1 MKSVEFLTEAEQ
13 NVAKKKIDQQLDQ
26 LSNQEIDALLSMI
39 DKSLDEGRFDYNPL
53 AGPAS
58 DQSKPQTPKPQQF
71 KQQSQQ
77 QKKQPQSHQKKSE
90 VRTYV
95 DDLDNKQ
102 KETLKAVLQKE
113 KEQRQQTGEKVS
125 AAPKSAGKLVKLM
138 AGILLTAGLV
148 GGAVTYGPQAV
159 DTAFNAVVS
168 MFQAES
174 GLLTGKDYIKM
185 MKVVDPNTNTKDP
198 NLLLIADAIDQD
210 NGKFYKIEKPKNE
223 KEAAQLYYRMTV
235 GSITTVVNDMFS
247 GNYKVPDWFSM
258 EELSKDPIKMG
269 LRVSLYKQFPV
280 DNQSVK
286 NISTKD
292 ISEFSIKGIHFG
304 MTPEQVAEARK
315 NTFLTIGGTSGW
327 KEIYHNNKLV
337 GLKYRDMNDP
347 NATETWLEKLSKK
360 YGEPTKLMRSTS
372 TGLANKP
379 YRWTI
384 QDAQIDLVGGNVY
397 IYDPVL
403 NKQRNLDIENKNQ
416 AEKNKQ
422 AKDF

>member
-1 MKSVEFLTEAEQ
+1 MNSKEWLFEAEQ
-13 NVAKKKIDQQLDQ
+13 NVAKKNIDQQLDQ

-53 AGPAS
+53 AGSAPG
-58 DQSKPQTPKPQQF
+58 QSKPQTSKPQQPNP
-71 KQQSQQ
+71 QPQQ
-77 QKKQPQSHQKKSE
+77 QKKQPQQKKSE

-95 DDLDNKQ
+95 DDLDSKQ

-113 KEQRQQTGEKVS
+113 KEEREKTGEKVQAS
-125 AAPKSAGKLVKLM
+125 PKPAGKLVKLM

-185 MKVVDPNTNTKDP
+185 IKVVDPNTNTKDP

-235 GSITTVVNDMFS
+235 GGITTLVNDMLS

-258 EELSKDPIKMG
+258 EELAKDPIRMG

-280 DNQSVK
+280 DNQQVK
-286 NISTKD
+286 
-292 ISEFSIKGIHFG
+292 G
-304 MTPEQVAEARK
+304 
-315 NTFLTIGGTSGW
+315 
-327 KEIYHNNKLV
+327 
-337 GLKYRDMNDP
+337 
-347 NATETWLEKLSKK
+347 KK
-360 YGEPTKLMRSTS
+360 
-372 TGLANKP
+372 
-379 YRWTI
+379 
-384 QDAQIDLVGGNVY
+384 
-397 IYDPVL
+397 
-403 NKQRNLDIENKNQ
+403 
-416 AEKNKQ
+416 
-422 AKDF
+422 

>member
-1 MKSVEFLTEAEQ
+1 MKSKEWLFEAEQ

-53 AGPAS
+53 AGPAPGQNKPQQTPQPQ
-58 DQSKPQTPKPQQF
+58 QSRQPQKQTPKPQP
-71 KQQSQQ
+71 QQ
-77 QKKQPQSHQKKSE
+77 QKKQPEPQQKKSE
-90 VRTYV
+90 VKSYV

-113 KEQRQQTGEKVS
+113 KEEREKTGQKVPAS
-125 AAPKSAGKLVKLM
+125 PKPAGKLVKLM

-185 MKVVDPNTNTKDP
+185 IKVVDPNTNTKDP
-198 NLLLIADAIDQD
+198 NLLLIADAIDKD

-235 GSITTVVNDMFS
+235 GGITTIVNDMFS

-258 EELSKDPIKMG
+258 EELSKDPIRMG

-280 DNQSVK
+280 D
-286 NISTKD
+286 
-292 ISEFSIKGIHFG
+292 
-304 MTPEQVAEARK
+304 
-315 NTFLTIGGTSGW
+315 
-327 KEIYHNNKLV
+327 
-337 GLKYRDMNDP
+337 
-347 NATETWLEKLSKK
+347 KK
-360 YGEPTKLMRSTS
+360 
-372 TGLANKP
+372 
-379 YRWTI
+379 
-384 QDAQIDLVGGNVY
+384 
-397 IYDPVL
+397 
-403 NKQRNLDIENKNQ
+403 
-416 AEKNKQ
+416 
-422 AKDF
+422 